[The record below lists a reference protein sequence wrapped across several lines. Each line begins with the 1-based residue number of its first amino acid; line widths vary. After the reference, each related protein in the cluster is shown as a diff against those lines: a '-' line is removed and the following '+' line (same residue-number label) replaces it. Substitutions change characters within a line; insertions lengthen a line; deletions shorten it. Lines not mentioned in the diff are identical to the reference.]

1 MTRLLLDTQVV
12 LWALGG
18 HRRLSGEARR
28 LINKHE
34 SFVSAA
40 SIWEIAIKAALGK
53 LDADP
58 EAVRQ
63 ALDPSGFGELPV
75 TGEHAATVARLP
87 AHHRDPFD
95 RLLVSQSLVE
105 NLVLLTA
112 DAQLA
117 PYGGLVRVV

>member
-1 MTRLLLDTQVV
+1 MTRVLLDTQIV

-18 HRRLSGEARR
+18 HRRLPREARR
-28 LINKHE
+28 LIE
-34 SFVSAA
+34 RSEVFVSAA
-40 SIWEIAIKAALGK
+40 SIWEVAIKSAIGK

-58 EAVRQ
+58 SAVHEA
-63 ALDPSGFGELPV
+63 LGPSGFETLDISAA
-75 TGEHAATVARLP
+75 HAAHVAGLP

-95 RLLVSQSLVE
+95 RLLLAQSVLEGLMLV
-105 NLVLLTA
+105 TA

>member
-1 MTRLLLDTQVV
+1 VTRLLLDTQVV
-12 LWALGG
+12 LWALAGN
-18 HRRLSGEARR
+18 RRLSGEARR

-53 LDADP
+53 LGADP

>member
-75 TGEHAATVARLP
+75 TGEHAASVARLP